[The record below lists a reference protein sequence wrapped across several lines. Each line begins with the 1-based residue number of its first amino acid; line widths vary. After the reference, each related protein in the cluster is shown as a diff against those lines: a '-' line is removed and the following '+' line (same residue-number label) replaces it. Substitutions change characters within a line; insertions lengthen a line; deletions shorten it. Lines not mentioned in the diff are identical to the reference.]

1 MLLLLSICLSVTAR
15 VICILC
21 IIIIMW
27 MNPLLF
33 LFLHSAFIP
42 SFFLLLFDDFFNISC
57 LNGLSPWFTSWLRH
71 IKSTW
76 QWRHTHTLKRSLIK
90 MTLRN
95 VAWYYCKHKQHFMP
109 VVDHWLCII
118 QTLKLN
124 VFIERLE
131 LCITKKVS
139 CFDTNKLSI
148 GRMLFSLFFDADVWK
163 SIRHEFHNTTII
175 TYKCTVD
182 KCMVIDTFIHPLSIP
197 FQDAI
202 WVF

>member
-131 LCITKKVS
+131 LCITKKKCHVLTQIS
-139 CFDTNKLSI
+139 FQSGTCHFLCSSMLMFERVFDLNSI
-148 GRMLFSLFFDADVWK
+148 IPLLLLTSARSINVW
-163 SIRHEFHNTTII
+163 
-175 TYKCTVD
+175 
-182 KCMVIDTFIHPLSIP
+182 L
-197 FQDAI
+197 
-202 WVF
+202 